1 MMYDLLHL
9 PGPPVGGC
17 GQTYIDDR
25 LDESHDRGDRV
36 AIVCKCCG
44 RYGEHEIRA
53 PLTGL
58 ARFDVEGSA

>member
-9 PGPPVGGC
+9 PGPPINGC

-25 LDESHDRGDRV
+25 LDASHERGDRV
-36 AIVCKCCG
+36 AIVCTHCG
-44 RYGEHEIRA
+44 RYGEHEVRA

-58 ARFDVEGSA
+58 ARLDAGDSA